1 LRRSRE
7 QLGSGALAKLRAIK
21 ATPAGQTGLYDQ
33 HTGGLQDRC
42 ARKGTGTAE
51 RRGGDDRREERGP
64 SRIRL
69 SASSKTRSGRSNGIG
84 IGIGP
89 DTDEPELQ
97 QITKPAGGK
106 AFVAKDPGRI
116 TDVLF
121 GALSRLTGA
130 A

>member
-1 LRRSRE
+1 MWRSGE

-21 ATPAGQTGLYDQ
+21 ATPAGQTGLYDS
-33 HTGGLQDRC
+33 
-42 ARKGTGTAE
+42 TAYKIAAHGME
-51 RRGGDDRREERGP
+51 PVRLNVVVVMTDGKNKDPAGSG
-64 SRIRL
+64 SRQALRPE
-69 SASSKTRSGRSNGIG
+69 AADPTIG